1 MVSELLFDQHKVFM
15 FFPIEIYSIK
25 RQRYCRKREREKVK
39 KMKKMKII
47 VKHRSDLFDASI
59 QSVQRWTTQFKS

>member
-39 KMKKMKII
+39 KMKII